1 MVASNSKSLRRWGWT
16 HKWSS
21 IICTVFMLMLCLTG
35 LPLIFHHEID
45 HLLHDEVQA
54 APVTEGT
61 PLASLDLV
69 VKNSLSRDPG
79 MVPHFLIWDPDDA
92 NALMVSIGKSL
103 EANSSDNR
111 IVRVGAHTAAYLD
124 APDVT
129 GRFTYIMLKLHTDMF
144 AGLPGKL
151 FLGLMGILFCVA
163 IISGIVVYAPSMR
176 KLKFGTYRRDRVR
189 VVRWLDIHN
198 LSGIVLVMWML
209 VVGFTGVINTWAEL
223 VIKIWQ
229 FGQLAEMTSQYKDK
243 SLPAHPSSIDAAVQV
258 AIKAE
263 PNMKPAFVAFPGTI
277 FSSKSH
283 YAVFMRGNTPLTAKL
298 LKPALIDA
306 ETGVLTDSRNLPWYV
321 ATLLI
326 SQPLHFGD
334 YGGMP
339 LKIIWAVLDLITI
352 VVLMTGLYLWLRRRQ
367 SGASIERIVVDASAS
382 DHRAVYTS

>member
-1 MVASNSKSLRRWGWT
+1 LTGSSKSLRRWGWT

-21 IICTVFMLMLCLTG
+21 IICTVFMLLLCITG
-35 LPLIFHHEID
+35 LPLVFHHEID
-45 HLLHDEVQA
+45 DLLHEEVKA
-54 APVTEGT
+54 AVVPEGT
-61 PLASLDLV
+61 PRASLDLV
-69 VKNSLSRDPG
+69 VKNSLSKDPNH
-79 MVPHFLIWDPDDA
+79 VPHFLIWDPDDS

-103 EANSSDNR
+103 EANPTDNR
-111 IVRVGAHTAAYLD
+111 IVRVDANTGDYLD

-151 FLGLMGILFCVA
+151 FLGFMGILFCVA
-163 IISGIVVYAPSMR
+163 IVSGIVVYAPSMR
-176 KLKFGTYRRDRVR
+176 KLKFGTYRRDRLR

-198 LSGIVLVMWML
+198 ITGIVLVMWML
-209 VVGFTGVINTWAEL
+209 VVGFTGVINTWADL

-229 FGQLAEMTSQYKDK
+229 FGQLAEMTAQYKDK
-243 SLPAHPSSIDAAVQV
+243 PVPAHPSSIDSAVQV

-263 PNMKPAFVAFPGTI
+263 PDMKPAFVAFPGTI

-306 ETGVLTDSRNLPWYV
+306 ETGAMTDSRSLPWYV
-321 ATLLI
+321 STLLI

-339 LKIIWAVLDLITI
+339 LKIIWAILDIITI
-352 VVLMTGLYLWLRRRQ
+352 VVLITGLYLWLRRRQ
-367 SGASIERIVVDASAS
+367 SGVSVERVMVDASAP
-382 DHRAVYTS
+382 DHRPVYTS

>member
-1 MVASNSKSLRRWGWT
+1 MTSGALRKWGWV

-21 IICTVFMLMLCLTG
+21 IICTVFMLMLCITG

-45 HLLHDEVQA
+45 DLLHEEVKA
-54 APVTEGT
+54 AKVPGGT
-61 PLASLDLV
+61 PPANLDSVVASSLA
-69 VKNSLSRDPG
+69 KEPG
-79 MVPHFLIWDPDDA
+79 HVAHFLIWDDDDP
-92 NALMVSIGKSL
+92 NSLMVSIGKSIDVDP
-103 EANSSDNR
+103 STNR
-111 IVRVGAHTAAYLD
+111 IVRVDAHTAAYLD

-176 KLKFGTYRRDRVR
+176 KLKFGTYRRERPR
-189 VVRWLDIHN
+189 VVRWLDVHN

-229 FGQLAEMTSQYKDK
+229 FGQLAEMTAQYKGK
-243 SLPAHPSSIDAAVQV
+243 PAPSHPSSIDAAVQV
-258 AIKAE
+258 AMRAE
-263 PNMKPAFVAFPGTI
+263 PAMKPAFVAFPGTI

-283 YAVFMRGNTPLTAKL
+283 YAVFMRGNTPLTSKL

-306 ETGVLTDSRNLPWYV
+306 ETGQMTDSRELPWYV
-321 ATLLI
+321 STLLV

-339 LKIIWAVLDLITI
+339 LKIIWAILDIITI
-352 VVLMTGLYLWLRRRQ
+352 AVLITGLYLWLRRRQ
-367 SGASIERIVVDASAS
+367 SGVSIERAVVSSATTPS
-382 DHRAVYTS
+382 ERPVFTS

>member
-1 MVASNSKSLRRWGWT
+1 MAGTSKSLRRWGWT

-21 IICTVFMLMLCLTG
+21 IICTVFMLMLCITG

-54 APVTEGT
+54 EQVAEGA

-69 VKNSLSRDPG
+69 VKNSLTKDPG

-92 NALMVSIGKSL
+92 NAMMISIGKSL
-103 EANSSDNR
+103 EANPSDNR
-111 IVRVGAHTAAYLD
+111 IVRVAAHTAQYLD

-129 GRFTYIMLKLHTDMF
+129 GRFTYIMLKLHTDMY

-176 KLKFGTYRRDRVR
+176 KLKFGTYRRDRLR

-198 LSGIVLVMWML
+198 LTGIVLVMWML

-229 FGQLAEMTSQYKDK
+229 FGQLAEMTAQYKDK
-243 SLPAHPSSIDAAVQV
+243 PLPAYPSSIDAAVQV

-263 PNMKPAFVAFPGTI
+263 PRMKPAFVAFPGTI

-283 YAVFMRGNTPLTAKL
+283 YAVFMKGNTPLTAKL

-306 ETGVLTDSRNLPWYV
+306 ETGVLTDSRDLPWYV
-321 ATLLI
+321 STLLI

-339 LKIIWAVLDLITI
+339 LKIIWAILDIITI
-352 VVLMTGLYLWLRRRQ
+352 VVLITGLYLWLRRRQ
-367 SGASIERIVVDASAS
+367 SGVSVERVVVDAAVS
-382 DHRAVYTS
+382 DHRPVYPS

>member
-1 MVASNSKSLRRWGWT
+1 MASSSRSLRRWGWI

-21 IICTVFMLMLCLTG
+21 IICTVFMLMLCITG
-35 LPLIFHHEID
+35 LPLIYHHEID

-61 PLASLDLV
+61 PLASLDLI
-69 VKNSLSRDPG
+69 VKNSLSKDPG

-103 EANSSDNR
+103 EANPSDNR

-229 FGQLAEMTSQYKDK
+229 FGQLAEMTAQYKDK
-243 SLPAHPSSIDAAVQV
+243 PLPSHPSSIDAAVQV

-283 YAVFMRGNTPLTAKL
+283 YAVFMKGNTPLTAKL

-306 ETGVLTDSRNLPWYV
+306 ETGILTDSRDLPWYV

-339 LKIIWAVLDLITI
+339 LKIIWAILDIITI
-352 VVLMTGLYLWLRRRQ
+352 VVLITGLYLWLRRRQ
-367 SGASIERIVVDASAS
+367 SGASIERVVVDAAAS

>member
-1 MVASNSKSLRRWGWT
+1 MAGSSKSLRRWGWV

-21 IICTVFMLMLCLTG
+21 IICTVFMLMLCITG

-45 HLLHDEVQA
+45 DLLHEEVKA
-54 APVTEGT
+54 AVVPKGT
-61 PLASLDLV
+61 PLASLDRV
-69 VKNSLSRDPG
+69 VGNSLAMEPG
-79 MVPHFLIWDPDDA
+79 HVAHFLIWDDDDP
-92 NALMVSIGKSL
+92 NSLMVSIGKSI
-103 EANSSDNR
+103 NVDPSTNR
-111 IVRVGAHTAAYLD
+111 IVRVDAHTAAYLD

-151 FLGLMGILFCVA
+151 FLGLMGILFYAA
-163 IISGIVVYAPSMR
+163 IVSGIVVYAPSMR
-176 KLKFGTYRRDRVR
+176 KLKFGTYRRGRLR

-198 LSGIVLVMWML
+198 LTGIVLVMWML

-229 FGQLAEMTSQYKDK
+229 FGQLAEMTAQYKDK
-243 SLPAHPSSIDAAVQV
+243 PLPAHPSSIDAAVQI
-258 AIKAE
+258 AMKAE
-263 PNMKPAFVAFPGTI
+263 PDMKPAFVAFPGTI

-306 ETGVLTDSRNLPWYV
+306 ETGVLTDSRDLPWYV

-339 LKIIWAVLDLITI
+339 LKIIWAILDVITI
-352 VVLMTGLYLWLRRRQ
+352 IVLVTGLYLWLRRRQ
-367 SGASIERIVVDASAS
+367 SGVSVERVVVDSSLS
-382 DHRAVYTS
+382 DHGPAYTS

>member
-1 MVASNSKSLRRWGWT
+1 MASSSRSLRRWGWI

-21 IICTVFMLMLCLTG
+21 IICTVFMLMLCITG

-61 PLASLDLV
+61 PLASLDLI
-69 VKNSLSRDPG
+69 VKNSLSKDPG

-92 NALMVSIGKSL
+92 NTLMVSIGKSL
-103 EANSSDNR
+103 EANPSDNR

-229 FGQLAEMTSQYKDK
+229 FGQLAEMTAQYKDK
-243 SLPAHPSSIDAAVQV
+243 PLPSHPSSIDAAVQV
-258 AIKAE
+258 AIKAA

-283 YAVFMRGNTPLTAKL
+283 YAVFMKGNTPLTAKL

-306 ETGVLTDSRNLPWYV
+306 ETGILTDSRDLPWYV

-339 LKIIWAVLDLITI
+339 LKIIWAILDIITI
-352 VVLMTGLYLWLRRRQ
+352 VVLITGLYLWLRRRQ
-367 SGASIERIVVDASAS
+367 SGASIERVVVDTAAS

>member
-1 MVASNSKSLRRWGWT
+1 MAGTSKSLRRWGST

-21 IICTVFMLMLCLTG
+21 IICTVFMLMLCITG

-54 APVTEGT
+54 APVPEGT
-61 PLASLDLV
+61 PLASLDVV
-69 VKNSLSRDPG
+69 VKNSLSKDPE

-92 NALMVSIGKSL
+92 NALMISIGKSL
-103 EANSSDNR
+103 EANPSDNR
-111 IVRVGAHTAAYLD
+111 IVRVGAYTAAYLD

-129 GRFTYIMLKLHTDMF
+129 GRFTYIMLKLHTDMY

-229 FGQLAEMTSQYKDK
+229 FGQLAEMTAQYKDK
-243 SLPAHPSSIDAAVQV
+243 PLPSHPSSIDAAVQV
-258 AIKAE
+258 AIKAA

-283 YAVFMRGNTPLTAKL
+283 YAVFMKGNTPLTAKL

-306 ETGVLTDSRNLPWYV
+306 ETGILTDSRDLPWYV

-339 LKIIWAVLDLITI
+339 LKIIWAILDIITI
-352 VVLMTGLYLWLRRRQ
+352 VVLITGLYLWLRRRQ
-367 SGASIERIVVDASAS
+367 SGASIERVVVDAAAS

>member
-1 MVASNSKSLRRWGWT
+1 MAGTSKSLRRWGWT

-21 IICTVFMLMLCLTG
+21 IICTVFMLMLCITG

-45 HLLHDEVQA
+45 DLLHEEVKAAA
-54 APVTEGT
+54 APEGT

-69 VKNSLSRDPG
+69 VKNSLSKDPG
-79 MVPHFLIWDPDDA
+79 MVPHFLIWDADDA

-103 EANSSDNR
+103 EASPVDNR
-111 IVRVGAHTAAYLD
+111 IVRVGAHTAQYLD

-129 GRFTYIMLKLHTDMF
+129 GRFTYIMLKLHTDMY

-151 FLGLMGILFCVA
+151 FLGFMGILFCVA

-176 KLKFGTYRRDRVR
+176 KLKFGTYRRDRLR

-198 LSGIVLVMWML
+198 ITGIVLVMWML

-229 FGQLAEMTSQYKDK
+229 FGQLAEMTAQYKDK
-243 SLPAHPSSIDAAVQV
+243 PLPAHPSSIDAAVQV
-258 AIKAE
+258 AVKAE

-283 YAVFMRGNTPLTAKL
+283 YAVFMKGNTPLTAKL

-306 ETGVLTDSRNLPWYV
+306 ETGVLTDSRDLPWYV
-321 ATLLI
+321 STLLI

-339 LKIIWAVLDLITI
+339 LKIIWAILDIITI
-352 VVLMTGLYLWLRRRQ
+352 AVLITGLYLWLRRRQ
-367 SGASIERIVVDASAS
+367 SGVSVERVVVDAAAS
-382 DHRAVYTS
+382 DHRPAYPS

>member
-1 MVASNSKSLRRWGWT
+1 MARSSKSLRRWGWT

-21 IICTVFMLMLCLTG
+21 IICTAFMLMLCITG

-45 HLLHDEVQA
+45 DLLHEEVKA
-54 APVTEGT
+54 APVPEGM
-61 PLASLDLV
+61 PLANLDLV
-69 VKNSLSRDPG
+69 VKNSLSKDPG
-79 MVPHFLIWDPDDA
+79 QVPHFLIWDPDDA

-103 EANSSDNR
+103 EANPSDNR

-176 KLKFGTYRRDRVR
+176 KLKFGTYRRDRLR

-209 VVGFTGVINTWAEL
+209 AVGFTGVINTWAEL
-223 VIKIWQ
+223 VIKVWQ
-229 FGQLAEMTSQYKDK
+229 FGQLAEMTAQYKDK
-243 SLPAHPSSIDAAVQV
+243 PLPANPSSIDAAVQT

-283 YAVFMRGNTPLTAKL
+283 YAVFLRGNTPLTAKL

-306 ETGVLTDSRNLPWYV
+306 ETGALTDSRNLPWYV

-339 LKIIWAVLDLITI
+339 LKIIWAILDIITI
-352 VVLMTGLYLWLRRRQ
+352 VVLITGLYLWLRRRQ
-367 SGASIERIVVDASAS
+367 SGVSIERVVVDVSVS
-382 DHRAVYTS
+382 DHRPVYTP

>member
-1 MVASNSKSLRRWGWT
+1 MAGTSKSLRRWCWT

-21 IICTVFMLMLCLTG
+21 IICTVFMLMLCITG

-54 APVTEGT
+54 EQVAEGA

-69 VKNSLSRDPG
+69 VKNSLTKDPG

-92 NALMVSIGKSL
+92 NAMMISIGKSL
-103 EANSSDNR
+103 EANPSDNR
-111 IVRVGAHTAAYLD
+111 IVRVAAHTAQYLD
-124 APDVT
+124 SPDVT
-129 GRFTYIMLKLHTDMF
+129 GRFTYIMLKLHTDMY

-176 KLKFGTYRRDRVR
+176 KLKFGTYRRDRLR

-198 LSGIVLVMWML
+198 LTGIVLVMWML

-229 FGQLAEMTSQYKDK
+229 FGQLAEMTAQYKDK
-243 SLPAHPSSIDAAVQV
+243 PLPAHPSSIDAAVQV

-283 YAVFMRGNTPLTAKL
+283 YAVFMKGNTPLTAKL

-306 ETGVLTDSRNLPWYV
+306 ETGVLTDSRDLPWYV
-321 ATLLI
+321 STLLI

-339 LKIIWAVLDLITI
+339 LKIIWAILDIITI
-352 VVLMTGLYLWLRRRQ
+352 VVLITGLYLWLRRRQ
-367 SGASIERIVVDASAS
+367 SGVSVERVVVDAAVS
-382 DHRAVYTS
+382 DHRPVYPS